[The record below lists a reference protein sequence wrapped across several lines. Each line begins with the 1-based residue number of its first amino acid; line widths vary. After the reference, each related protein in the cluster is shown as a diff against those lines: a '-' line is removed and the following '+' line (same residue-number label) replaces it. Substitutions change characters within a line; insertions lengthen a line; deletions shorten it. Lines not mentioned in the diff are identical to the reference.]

1 MNLNQFRDITR
12 YPSAIVGLVIILFL
26 IAISIYTVI
35 ALPYDQ
41 TVVNWRGGDNVWQ
54 DNPRTVPPT
63 WTNFFRPKK
72 LPETI
77 IFNSTDEDVEKQI
90 TPLKD
95 NLTDIEMSFN
105 FDYTADDF
113 PQEITLYFTST
124 FEKKAPYIS
133 LIWHTPDGR
142 KIDMG
147 DFSIDKT
154 YTRRVSQDE
163 KLTKKLD
170 GKSPEIGLFA
180 DPNSKELKPLKGT
193 YTLEVAG
200 LTFEP
205 ESNFEAKTVI
215 YGKVFGLAGTDHLR
229 RDLLLALL
237 WGTPVALA
245 FGLIGAVVTSVLTMI
260 IAATGTWYGGWV
272 DSVIQRITEINM
284 MLPVLPILI
293 MVGVFYSRSLWLI
306 LGVIILLNIF
316 GASIKSYRAMFM
328 QEREAGYIQAAQ
340 SYGASNFRIIFQYLI
355 PRIVPVLIPS
365 LVVLIPSFV
374 FLEASLAVLGLG
386 DPLMPTWGKIID
398 EARTNGALYKGLY
411 YWVLE
416 PSFMLMLTGFSFAM
430 LGFAL
435 DRIFNPRLR
444 GM

>member
-1 MNLNQFRDITR
+1 MNLNQFREITR
-12 YPSAIVGLVIILFL
+12 YPSAIFGLVIILIL
-26 IAISIYTVI
+26 VGISIYTVI
-35 ALPYDQ
+35 ALPYSE
-41 TVVNWRGGDNVWQ
+41 TVVKWRGGDMVWQ

-63 WTNFFRPKK
+63 WTNFFRSKK

-77 IFNSTDEDVEKQI
+77 IFRSTDEGVEKQV

-95 NLTDIEMSFN
+95 DLTDIQMTYT

-113 PQEITLYFTST
+113 PQEIIMFFTST

-133 LIWHTPDGR
+133 LTWTTPDGR
-142 KIDMG
+142 ELDIG

-154 YTRRVSQDE
+154 YTRRMSQDE
-163 KLTKKLD
+163 KLTRKLN
-170 GKSPEIGLFA
+170 GQPAEIGLFA
-180 DPNSKELKPLKGT
+180 DPNSENLKPLKGT
-193 YTLEVAG
+193 YTLTMAG

-205 ESNFEAKTVI
+205 DSSFDAKTVI
-215 YGKVFGLAGTDHLR
+215 YGKVFGMAGTDHLR
-229 RDLLLALL
+229 RDLMLALL

-245 FGLIGAVVTSVLTMI
+245 FGLIGAVVTSVLTLV

-306 LGVIILLNIF
+306 LGVIILLSIF
-316 GASIKSYRAMFM
+316 GASIKGYRAMFL
-328 QEREAGYIQAAQ
+328 QEKEAGYIQAAK
-340 SYGASNFRIIFQYLI
+340 SYGASNTRIIFQYLI
-355 PRIVPVLIPS
+355 PRVVPVLIPS

>member
-12 YPSAIVGLVIILFL
+12 YPSAIVGLVIILIL
-26 IAISIYTVI
+26 IGISIYTII

-41 TVVNWRGGDNVWQ
+41 TVVKWRGGDNVWQ

-63 WTNFFRPKK
+63 WTNFFRSEK
-72 LPETI
+72 LPESI
-77 IFNSTDEDVEKQI
+77 IFNSTDEGVEKQV

-95 NLTDIEMSFN
+95 ELTDIQMTFT
-105 FDYTADDF
+105 FDYTADEF
-113 PQEITLYFTST
+113 PQEVIMFFTST

-133 LIWHTPDGR
+133 LTWITPDGR
-142 KIDMG
+142 ELDIG

-154 YTRRVSQDE
+154 YTRRLSQDE

-170 GKSPEIGLFA
+170 GQPAEIGLFA
-180 DPNSKELKPLKGT
+180 DPNSPEPKPLKGT

-205 ESNFEAKTVI
+205 ESDFEAKTVI
-215 YGKVFGLAGTDHLR
+215 YGRVFGLAGTDHLR

-272 DSVIQRITEINM
+272 DSIIQRITEINM

-306 LGVIILLNIF
+306 LGVIILLSIF

-328 QEREAGYIQAAQ
+328 QEREAGYIQAAK
-340 SYGASNFRIIFQYLI
+340 SYGASNTRIIFQYLI

>member
-1 MNLNQFRDITR
+1 MNLNQLRDITR
-12 YPSAIVGLVIILFL
+12 YPSAIAGLVIILIL
-26 IAISIYTVI
+26 VLISIYTII
-35 ALPYDQ
+35 AYPYQ
-41 TVVNWRGGDNVWQ
+41 ETIVKWRGGDMVWQ

-63 WTNFFRPKK
+63 WTNFFRSKK
-72 LPETI
+72 LPESI
-77 IFNSTDEDVEKQI
+77 IFHSSDVEKQI

-95 NLTDIEMSFN
+95 NLTDVSMSFS

-113 PQEITLYFTST
+113 PQEIILFFTSN
-124 FEKKAPYIS
+124 FDKKAPYIS
-133 LIWHTPDGR
+133 LTWHTPDGR
-142 KIDMG
+142 KLDIG
-147 DFSIDKT
+147 DFAIDKT
-154 YTRRVSQDE
+154 YTRRLSQDE
-163 KLTKKLD
+163 KLTKKL
-170 GKSPEIGLFA
+170 GGQPAEIGLFA
-180 DPNSKELKPLKGT
+180 DPNSQELKPLKGT

-205 ESNFEAKTVI
+205 DSHFDVKTVI

-245 FGLIGAVVTSVLTMI
+245 FGLLAAVITSVLTMI
-260 IAATGTWYGGWV
+260 IAATGSWFGGWV
-272 DSVIQRITEINM
+272 DSLIQRITEINM

-293 MVGVFYSRSLWLI
+293 MVGVFYSRSLWVI
-306 LGVIILLNIF
+306 LGVIILLSIF
-316 GASIKSYRAMFM
+316 GASIKSYRAIFM

-340 SYGASNFRIIFQYLI
+340 SYGASNARIIFLYLV
-355 PRIVPVLIPS
+355 PRIIPVLIPS

-444 GM
+444 EM

>member
-1 MNLNQFRDITR
+1 MNLNQLRDITR
-12 YPSAIVGLVIILFL
+12 YPSAIVGLVIIILL
-26 IAISIYTVI
+26 IAISIYTVL
-35 ALPYDQ
+35 ALPYDE
-41 TVVNWRGGDNVWQ
+41 TVVKWRGGDMVWQ
-54 DNPRTVPPT
+54 DNPRTAPPT
-63 WTNFFRPKK
+63 WVNFFRAKK
-72 LPETI
+72 LPESI
-77 IFNSTDEDVEKQI
+77 IFNSTDEGIEKQI

-95 NLTDIEMSFN
+95 DLTDVYMEFS
-105 FDYTADDF
+105 FDYTADEF
-113 PQEITLYFTST
+113 PQEVIMFFTST

-133 LIWHTPDGR
+133 LTWITPDGR
-142 KIDMG
+142 ELDIG

-154 YTRRVSQDE
+154 YTRRLSQDE
-163 KLTKKLD
+163 KLAKKLN
-170 GKSPEIGLFA
+170 GQPAEIGLFA
-180 DPNSKELKPLKGT
+180 DPNSKELKPLKGN

-205 ESNFEAKTVI
+205 ESAFEAKTVI

-245 FGLIGAVVTSVLTMI
+245 FGLIAAVVTSVLTMT

-293 MVGVFYSRSLWLI
+293 MVGVFYSRSLWVI
-306 LGVIILLNIF
+306 LGVIILLSIF
-316 GASIKSYRAMFM
+316 GASIKSFRAMFM

-340 SYGASNFRIIFQYLI
+340 SYGASNTRIIFQYLI
-355 PRIVPVLIPS
+355 PRIIPVLIPS

>member
-12 YPSAIVGLVIILFL
+12 YPSAVFGLVIILIL
-26 IAISIYTVI
+26 VGISIYTVI

-41 TVVNWRGGDNVWQ
+41 TVVKWRGGDMVWQ
-54 DNPRTVPPT
+54 DNPRTVPPV
-63 WTNFFRPKK
+63 WTNFFRSKK
-72 LPETI
+72 RPETI
-77 IFNSTDEDVEKQI
+77 IFRSTDEGVEKQV

-95 NLTDIEMSFN
+95 DLTDIQMTFT

-113 PQEITLYFTST
+113 PQEIIMFFTST

-133 LIWHTPDGR
+133 LTWTTPDGR
-142 KIDMG
+142 EIDIG

-154 YTRRVSQDE
+154 YTRRLSQDE
-163 KLTKKLD
+163 KLTRKLN
-170 GKSPEIGLFA
+170 GQPAEIGLFA
-180 DPNSKELKPLKGT
+180 DPNSEELKPLKGT
-193 YTLEVAG
+193 YSLEVAG

-205 ESNFEAKTVI
+205 DSDFEVKTVI
-215 YGKVFGLAGTDHLR
+215 YGKVYGLAGTDHLR
-229 RDLLLALL
+229 RDLMLALL

-245 FGLIGAVVTSVLTMI
+245 FGLIGAVVTSVLTLV

-272 DSVIQRITEINM
+272 DSLIQRITEINM

-306 LGVIILLNIF
+306 LGVIILLSIF
-316 GASIKSYRAMFM
+316 GASIKGYRAMFL
-328 QEREAGYIQAAQ
+328 QEKEAGYIQAAK
-340 SYGASNFRIIFQYLI
+340 SYGASNTRIIFQYLI
-355 PRIVPVLIPS
+355 PRVVPVLIPS

>member
-12 YPSAIVGLVIILFL
+12 YPSAIAGLIIIFIL
-26 IAISIYTVI
+26 IGISVYTI
-35 ALPYDQ
+35 FALPYNE
-41 TVVNWRGGDNVWQ
+41 TVVKWRGGDMVWQ
-54 DNPRTVPPT
+54 DNPRTAPPT
-63 WTNFFRPKK
+63 WTNYFRSKK
-72 LPETI
+72 LPETL
-77 IFNSTDEDVEKQI
+77 IFRSTDAGIEKQR

-95 NLTDIEMSFN
+95 DLTDVYMAFQ

-113 PQEITLYFTST
+113 PQEIILFFDST
-124 FEKKAPYIS
+124 FEQKAPYIS
-133 LIWHTPDGR
+133 LTWITPDGR
-142 KIDMG
+142 KINIG
-147 DFSIDKT
+147 DFSIEKT
-154 YTRRVSQDE
+154 YTRRISQDE

-170 GKSPEIGLFA
+170 GQPAEIGLFA
-180 DPNSKELKPLKGT
+180 DPNSDVLQPLKGT

-205 ESNFEAKTVI
+205 GSDFDVKTVI

-245 FGLIGAVVTSVLTMI
+245 FGLIAAVATSVLTMI
-260 IAATGTWYGGWV
+260 IAAAGTWYGGWV
-272 DSVIQRITEINM
+272 DSLIQRITEINM

-293 MVGVFYSRSLWLI
+293 MVGVFYSRSLWVI
-306 LGVIILLNIF
+306 LGVVIVLSIF
-316 GASIKSYRAMFM
+316 SASIKSYRSIFM
-328 QEREAGYIQAAQ
+328 QEREAGYIQAAK
-340 SYGASNFRIIFQYLI
+340 SYGAGNGRIIFLYLI
-355 PRIVPVLIPS
+355 PRIIPIHIPS

-398 EARTNGALYKGLY
+398 DARTNGALYKGLY

>member
-12 YPSAIVGLVIILFL
+12 YPSAIVGLVIILIL
-26 IAISIYTVI
+26 VGISIYTVI
-35 ALPYDQ
+35 ALPYSE
-41 TVVNWRGGDNVWQ
+41 TVVKWRGGDNVWQ
-54 DNPRTVPPT
+54 DNPRTAPPT
-63 WTNFFRPKK
+63 WTNFFRSKK
-72 LPETI
+72 LPENI
-77 IFNSTDEDVEKQI
+77 IFSTTDEGVEKQV

-95 NLTDIEMSFN
+95 NLTDILITHQFE
-105 FDYTADDF
+105 YTADEF
-113 PQEITLYFTST
+113 PQEIVLYFTST

-133 LIWHTPDGR
+133 LTWKTPDGR
-142 KIDMG
+142 EIDMG

-154 YTRRVSQDE
+154 YTRRVSQDD

-170 GKSPEIGLFA
+170 GQPAEIGLFA
-180 DPNSKELKPLKGT
+180 DPNSEELKPLKGT
-193 YTLEVAG
+193 YTLEIAG
-200 LTFEP
+200 LAFEP
-205 ESNFEAKTVI
+205 DSTFDAKTVI

-245 FGLIGAVVTSVLTMI
+245 FGLIGAVVTSVLTLI

-272 DSVIQRITEINM
+272 DSLIQRITEVNM

-306 LGVIILLNIF
+306 LGVIILLSIF

-340 SYGASNFRIIFQYLI
+340 SYGASNTRIIFQYLI

>member
-1 MNLNQFRDITR
+1 MNLNQLRDISR
-12 YPSAIVGLVIILFL
+12 YPSAIVGLAIILFL
-26 IAISIYTVI
+26 IGISIYTVL
-35 ALPYDQ
+35 ALPYDE
-41 TVVNWRGGDNVWQ
+41 TVVKWRGGDMVWQ
-54 DNPRTVPPT
+54 DNPRTAPPT
-63 WTNFFRPKK
+63 WVNFFRTKK
-72 LPETI
+72 LPESI
-77 IFNSTDEDVEKQI
+77 IFNSTDENVEKQV

-95 NLTDIEMSFN
+95 DLTDVYMEFT
-105 FDYTADDF
+105 FDYTADEF
-113 PQEITLYFTST
+113 PQEIIMFFTSN

-133 LIWHTPDGR
+133 LIWKTPDGR
-142 KIDMG
+142 ELDIG
-147 DFSIDKT
+147 DFSIDKK
-154 YTRRVSQDE
+154 YTRRLSQDE
-163 KLTKKLD
+163 KLTKKLN
-170 GKSPEIGLFA
+170 GQPAEIGLFA
-180 DPNSKELKPLKGT
+180 DPNSEEPKPLKGT

-205 ESNFEAKTVI
+205 DSDFEAKTVI

-229 RDLLLALL
+229 RDLMLALL

-245 FGLIGAVVTSVLTMI
+245 FGLIAAVVTSVLTMA
-260 IAATGTWYGGWV
+260 IAAAGTWYGGWV

-293 MVGVFYSRSLWLI
+293 MVGVFYSRSLWVI
-306 LGVIILLNIF
+306 LGVIILLSIF
-316 GASIKSYRAMFM
+316 GGGIKSFRAMFM
-328 QEREAGYIQAAQ
+328 QEREAGYIQAAR
-340 SYGASNFRIIFQYLI
+340 SYGASNARIIFQYLI
-355 PRIVPVLIPS
+355 PRIIPVLIPS

-416 PSFMLMLTGFSFAM
+416 PSFLLMLTGFSFAM

>member
-12 YPSAIVGLVIILFL
+12 YPSAIVGLVIIIIL
-26 IAISIYTVI
+26 IAISITTVL

-41 TVVNWRGGDNVWQ
+41 TVVKWRGGDNVWQ

-63 WTNFFRPKK
+63 WANFFRSQK
-72 LPETI
+72 LPESI
-77 IFNSTDEDVEKQI
+77 IFRSGDEGVEKQV

-95 NLTDIEMSFN
+95 NLTDIEMSFT
-105 FDYTADDF
+105 FDYTADEF
-113 PQEITLYFTST
+113 PQEVIMFFTST
-124 FEKKAPYIS
+124 FDKKAPYIS

-142 KIDMG
+142 ELDIG
-147 DFSIDKT
+147 DFSIDTT
-154 YTRRVSQDE
+154 YSRRLSQDE
-163 KLTKKLD
+163 KLTKKL
-170 GKSPEIGLFA
+170 GGQPAEIGLFA
-180 DPNSKELKPLKGT
+180 DPNSEELKPLKGT

-205 ESNFEAKTVI
+205 ESNFDVKTVI

-245 FGLIGAVVTSVLTMI
+245 FGLIGAVVTSVLTMT

-306 LGVIILLNIF
+306 LGVIILLSIF

-328 QEREAGYIQAAQ
+328 QEREAGYIQAAK
-340 SYGASNFRIIFQYLI
+340 SYGASNTRIIFQYLI

>member
-1 MNLNQFRDITR
+1 MNLNQFREITR
-12 YPSAIVGLVIILFL
+12 YPSAIFGLVIILIL
-26 IAISIYTVI
+26 VGISIYTVI
-35 ALPYDQ
+35 ALPYSE
-41 TVVNWRGGDNVWQ
+41 TVVKWRGGDMVWQ
-54 DNPRTVPPT
+54 DNPRTVPPA
-63 WTNFFRPKK
+63 WTNFFRSKK
-72 LPETI
+72 LPETL
-77 IFNSTDEDVEKQI
+77 IFRSTDEDIEKQV

-95 NLTDIEMSFN
+95 NLTDIQMTFT

-113 PQEITLYFTST
+113 PQEIIMFFTST

-133 LIWHTPDGR
+133 LTWTTPDGR
-142 KIDMG
+142 ELDIG

-154 YTRRVSQDE
+154 YTRRLSQDE
-163 KLTKKLD
+163 KLTRKLN
-170 GKSPEIGLFA
+170 GQPAEIGLFA
-180 DPNSKELKPLKGT
+180 DPNSEELKPLKGT
-193 YTLEVAG
+193 YTLTVAG

-205 ESNFEAKTVI
+205 DSSFDVKTVI
-215 YGKVFGLAGTDHLR
+215 YGKVFGMAGTDHLR
-229 RDLLLALL
+229 RDLMLALL

-245 FGLIGAVVTSVLTMI
+245 FGLIGAVVTSVLTLV

-306 LGVIILLNIF
+306 LGVIILLSIF
-316 GASIKSYRAMFM
+316 GASIKGYRAMFL
-328 QEREAGYIQAAQ
+328 QEKEAGYIQAAK
-340 SYGASNFRIIFQYLI
+340 SYGASNTRIIFQYLI
-355 PRIVPVLIPS
+355 PRVVPVLIPS

>member
-1 MNLNQFRDITR
+1 MNLNQFREITR
-12 YPSAIVGLVIILFL
+12 YPSAIFGLVIILIL
-26 IAISIYTVI
+26 VGISIYTVI
-35 ALPYDQ
+35 ALPYSE
-41 TVVNWRGGDNVWQ
+41 TVVKWRGGDMVWQ

-63 WTNFFRPKK
+63 WTNFFRSKK

-77 IFNSTDEDVEKQI
+77 IFRSTDEGVEKQV

-95 NLTDIEMSFN
+95 DLTDIQMTFT

-113 PQEITLYFTST
+113 PQEIIMFFTST
-124 FEKKAPYIS
+124 FEKKAPYVS
-133 LIWHTPDGR
+133 LTWTTPDGR
-142 KIDMG
+142 ELDIG

-154 YTRRVSQDE
+154 YTRRMSQDE
-163 KLTKKLD
+163 KLTRKLN
-170 GKSPEIGLFA
+170 GQPAEIGLFA
-180 DPNSKELKPLKGT
+180 DPNSEELKPLKGT
-193 YTLEVAG
+193 YTLTMAG

-205 ESNFEAKTVI
+205 DSSFDAKTVI
-215 YGKVFGLAGTDHLR
+215 YGKVSGMAGTDHLR
-229 RDLLLALL
+229 RDLMLALL

-245 FGLIGAVVTSVLTMI
+245 FGLIGAVVTSVLTLV

-306 LGVIILLNIF
+306 LGVIILLSIF
-316 GASIKSYRAMFM
+316 GASIKGYRAMFL
-328 QEREAGYIQAAQ
+328 QEKEAGYIQAAK
-340 SYGASNFRIIFQYLI
+340 SYGASNTRIIFQYLI
-355 PRIVPVLIPS
+355 PRVVPVLIPS

>member
-12 YPSAIVGLVIILFL
+12 YPSAIVGLVIILIL
-26 IAISIYTVI
+26 VIISIYTVI
-35 ALPYDQ
+35 AYPYSE
-41 TVVNWRGGDNVWQ
+41 TIVKWRGGDNVWQ

-63 WTNFFRPKK
+63 WTNLFRSKK
-72 LPETI
+72 LPESI
-77 IFNSTDEDVEKQI
+77 IFSSTDEGVEKKV
-90 TPLKD
+90 TPLDDK
-95 NLTDIEMSFN
+95 LTDIVVSFQ
-105 FDYTADDF
+105 FDYTADEF
-113 PQEITLYFTST
+113 PQEIILFFTST
-124 FEKKAPYIS
+124 YEKKAPYIS
-133 LIWHTPDGR
+133 LVWKTPDGR
-142 KIDMG
+142 EFEIG
-147 DFSIDKT
+147 DFSIEKT
-154 YTRRVSQDE
+154 YTRRLSQDE

-170 GKSPEIGLFA
+170 GQPAEIGLFA
-180 DPNSKELKPLKGT
+180 DPNSEELKPLKGT

-200 LTFEP
+200 LAFEP
-205 ESNFEAKTVI
+205 ESDFDVKTNI
-215 YGKVFGLAGTDHLR
+215 YGKVYGLAGTDHLR
-229 RDLLLALL
+229 RDLKLALL

-245 FGLIGAVVTSVLTMI
+245 FGLLAALITSFLTMI
-260 IAATGTWYGGWV
+260 IAAAGTWFGGWV
-272 DSVIQRITEINM
+272 DSLIQRITEVNM

-293 MVGVFYSRSLWLI
+293 MVGVFYSRSLWVM
-306 LGVIILLNIF
+306 LGVIVLLSIF
-316 GASIKSYRAMFM
+316 GASIKSYRAMFL

-340 SYGASNFRIIFQYLI
+340 AYGAGNARIIFRYLV
-355 PRIVPVLIPS
+355 PRIIPVLIPG

-398 EARTNGALYKGLY
+398 DARTNGALYKGLY

>member
-12 YPSAIVGLVIILFL
+12 YPSAIVGLVIILIL
-26 IAISIYTVI
+26 IGISIYTII

-41 TVVNWRGGDNVWQ
+41 TVVKWRGGDNVWQ

-63 WTNFFRPKK
+63 WTNFFRSEK
-72 LPETI
+72 LPESI
-77 IFNSTDEDVEKQI
+77 IINSTDEGVEKQV

-95 NLTDIEMSFN
+95 ELTDIQMTFT
-105 FDYTADDF
+105 FDYTADEF
-113 PQEITLYFTST
+113 PQEVIMFFTST

-133 LIWHTPDGR
+133 LTWITPDGR
-142 KIDMG
+142 ELDIG

-154 YTRRVSQDE
+154 YTRRLSQDE

-170 GKSPEIGLFA
+170 GQPAEIGLFA
-180 DPNSKELKPLKGT
+180 DPNSPEPKPLKGT

-205 ESNFEAKTVI
+205 ESDFEAKTVI
-215 YGKVFGLAGTDHLR
+215 YGRVFGLAGTDHLR

-272 DSVIQRITEINM
+272 DSIIQRITEINM

-306 LGVIILLNIF
+306 LGVIILLSIF

-328 QEREAGYIQAAQ
+328 QEREAGYIQAAK
-340 SYGASNFRIIFQYLI
+340 SYGASNTRIIFQYLI

>member
-12 YPSAIVGLVIILFL
+12 YPSAIVGLVIILIL
-26 IAISIYTVI
+26 IGISIYTII

-41 TVVNWRGGDNVWQ
+41 TVVKWRGGDNVWQ

-63 WTNFFRPKK
+63 WTNFFRSEK
-72 LPETI
+72 LPESI
-77 IFNSTDEDVEKQI
+77 IFNSTDEGVEKQV

-95 NLTDIEMSFN
+95 ERTDIQMTIT
-105 FDYTADDF
+105 FDYTADEF
-113 PQEITLYFTST
+113 PQEVIMFFTST

-133 LIWHTPDGR
+133 LTWITPDGR
-142 KIDMG
+142 ELDIG

-154 YTRRVSQDE
+154 YTRRLSQDE

-170 GKSPEIGLFA
+170 GQPAEIGLFA
-180 DPNSKELKPLKGT
+180 DPNSPEPKPLKGT

-205 ESNFEAKTVI
+205 ESDFEAKTVI
-215 YGKVFGLAGTDHLR
+215 YGRVFGLAGTDHLR

-272 DSVIQRITEINM
+272 DSIIQRITEINM

-306 LGVIILLNIF
+306 LGVIILLSIF

-328 QEREAGYIQAAQ
+328 QEREAGYIQAAK
-340 SYGASNFRIIFQYLI
+340 SYGASNTRIIFQYLI

>member
-12 YPSAIVGLVIILFL
+12 YPSAIVGLVIILIL
-26 IAISIYTVI
+26 IGISVYTII

-41 TVVNWRGGDNVWQ
+41 TVVKWRGGDNVWQ

-63 WTNFFRPKK
+63 WTNFFRSEK
-72 LPETI
+72 LPESI
-77 IFNSTDEDVEKQI
+77 IFNSTDEGVEKQV

-95 NLTDIEMSFN
+95 ELTDIQMTFT
-105 FDYTADDF
+105 FDYTADEF
-113 PQEITLYFTST
+113 PQEVIMFFTST

-133 LIWHTPDGR
+133 LTWITPDGR
-142 KIDMG
+142 ELDIG

-154 YTRRVSQDE
+154 YTRRLSQDE

-170 GKSPEIGLFA
+170 GQPAEIGLFA
-180 DPNSKELKPLKGT
+180 DPNSPEPKPLKGT

-205 ESNFEAKTVI
+205 ESDFEAKTVI
-215 YGKVFGLAGTDHLR
+215 YGRVFGLAGTDHLR

-272 DSVIQRITEINM
+272 DSIIQRITEINM

-306 LGVIILLNIF
+306 LGVIILLSIF

-328 QEREAGYIQAAQ
+328 QEREAGYIQAAK
-340 SYGASNFRIIFQYLI
+340 SYGASNTRIIFQYLI

>member
-12 YPSAIVGLVIILFL
+12 YPSAVFGLVIILIL
-26 IAISIYTVI
+26 VGISIFTVI

-41 TVVNWRGGDNVWQ
+41 TVVKWRGGDMVWQ

-63 WTNFFRPKK
+63 WTNIFRSKK
-72 LPETI
+72 RPETI
-77 IFNSTDEDVEKQI
+77 IFKSTDEGVEKQV

-95 NLTDIEMSFN
+95 DLTDIEMTFT
-105 FDYTADDF
+105 FEYTADDF
-113 PQEITLYFTST
+113 PQEIIMFFTST
-124 FEKKAPYIS
+124 FDKKAPYIS
-133 LIWHTPDGR
+133 LTWTTPDGR
-142 KIDMG
+142 EMDIG

-154 YTRRVSQDE
+154 YTRRLSQDE
-163 KLTKKLD
+163 KLTRKL
-170 GKSPEIGLFA
+170 GGQPAEIGLFA
-180 DPNSKELKPLKGT
+180 DPNSEELTPLKGV
-193 YTLEVAG
+193 YTLTVAG

-205 ESNFEAKTVI
+205 DSNFEVKTVI
-215 YGKVFGLAGTDHLR
+215 YGKVYGLAGTDHLR

-245 FGLIGAVVTSVLTMI
+245 FGLIGAVVTSVLTLI

-272 DSVIQRITEINM
+272 DSLIQRITEINM

-306 LGVIILLNIF
+306 LGVIILLSIF
-316 GASIKSYRAMFM
+316 GASIKGYRAMFL
-328 QEREAGYIQAAQ
+328 QEKEAGYIQAAK
-340 SYGASNFRIIFQYLI
+340 SYGASNTRIIFQYLI
-355 PRIVPVLIPS
+355 PRVVPVLIPS